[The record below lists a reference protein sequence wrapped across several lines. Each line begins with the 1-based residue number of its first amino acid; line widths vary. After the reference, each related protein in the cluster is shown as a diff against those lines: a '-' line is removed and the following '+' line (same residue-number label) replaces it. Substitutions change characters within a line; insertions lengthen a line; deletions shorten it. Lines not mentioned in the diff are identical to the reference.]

1 MAVNEDLRSYL
12 QGLYELPDEEYEAL
26 RENLS
31 KSTYKFESEDQ
42 LKQRYPGATYAQYE
56 VPRYDNILITDTG
69 IGFRNPGSG
78 SNYLFNKYIKDPEFN
93 RLSADYDN
101 RIYPAFQT
109 TKPSDEAAYAAL
121 LAESRS
127 NTEAQRALAQQYNA
141 LYSGKAVEGWEEN
154 AFYAKDINLPTRQN
168 LAALVQQSKQGV
180 DSSKQFLDDYRQSV
194 GPRGESLIAQAGPR
208 GMDRAPGTYHP
219 SNIIPLITPGSRFS
233 DKEGYMIRDPFKNS
247 PQTGPGLSQGPRG
260 ENIGEIAVQYGDGAP
275 KKERWMIQ
283 LERDY
288 NKIKDKPFNPG
299 TPKPGR
305 GMGDTWEGPVRDA
318 QAPAFDEQKALLAK
332 QAADEY
338 RRRGQVEDPFRAS
351 AIG

>member
-180 DSSKQFLDDYRQSV
+180 DSSKQFLDEYRQTV
-194 GPRGESLIAQAGPR
+194 GPRGEALGEIAQNQGPSTPVKYDEQMRQFVPNPGAGRPGEVRLKNPPPFALGPRGETTIAQAGPR

-233 DKEGYMIRDPFKNS
+233 DKEGYMINDPFKNS
-247 PQTGPGLSQGPRG
+247 PQTGPGLS
-260 ENIGEIAVQYGDGAP
+260 
-275 KKERWMIQ
+275 KEKEDFDPYQAQ
-283 LERDY
+283 L
-288 NKIKDKPFNPG
+288 
-299 TPKPGR
+299 
-305 GMGDTWEGPVRDA
+305 A
-318 QAPAFDEQKALLAK
+318 SAAAK
-332 QAADEY
+332 EY
-338 RRRGQVEDPFRAS
+338 RQRGQVEDPFRSGAF
-351 AIG
+351 G

>member
-180 DSSKQFLDDYRQSV
+180 DSSKQFLDNYRQTV
-194 GPRGESLIAQAGPR
+194 GPRGESLGEIAQNIPGPTSSPFDKLRGQSTPIKYDKNMQMYVPMVPTGDVINTILKQAKGPRGETTIAQAGPR

-233 DKEGYMIRDPFKNS
+233 DKEVYMINDPFKNS
-247 PQTGPGLSQGPRG
+247 PQPGPGLS
-260 ENIGEIAVQYGDGAP
+260 
-275 KKERWMIQ
+275 KEKEDFDPYQAQ
-283 LERDY
+283 L
-288 NKIKDKPFNPG
+288 
-299 TPKPGR
+299 
-305 GMGDTWEGPVRDA
+305 A
-318 QAPAFDEQKALLAK
+318 SAAAK
-332 QAADEY
+332 EY
-338 RRRGQVEDPFRAS
+338 RQRGQVEDPFRSGAF
-351 AIG
+351 G